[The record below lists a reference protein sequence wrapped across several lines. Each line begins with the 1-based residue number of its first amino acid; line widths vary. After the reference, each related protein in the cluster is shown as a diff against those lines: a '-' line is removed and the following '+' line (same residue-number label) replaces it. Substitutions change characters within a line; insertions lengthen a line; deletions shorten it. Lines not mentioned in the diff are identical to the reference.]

1 VSEHSPVAVV
11 DRTPTD
17 HGTERAVLD
26 AAGLSASTHVVES
39 PEGVVAAARG
49 ARALVAAADVAV
61 PRSVFERLPGLEVVA
76 RPAVGVE
83 NVDVDAARAAGTT
96 VVHVPDYCVEEVAA
110 HALALCLACLRSLPT
125 YDRRLRAGEWDWTVG
140 RPVRRLS
147 TLTLGL
153 VGFGSVGRAVA
164 DRAAAFGM
172 DLLAHDPYVSAD
184 EMAEAGVERVG
195 FETLLDRADAVSI
208 HAPLTDE
215 TEGLFDADALARL
228 DDEAVLVNTARG
240 AIVDEDA
247 LHEALTTGGLG
258 AAGLDVFPVE
268 PRTDSP
274 LFDLDSVVV
283 SPHVAWYSEDAS
295 EEVKRR
301 VAAEVVRVLRGDSPR
316 NPVTDEWA

>member
-1 VSEHSPVAVV
+1 MTDRPPVAIV
-11 DRTPTD
+11 DRTSID
-17 HGTERAVLD
+17 HGTELSVLD
-26 AAGLSASTHVVES
+26 AAGLEASTHVAAD
-39 PEGVVAAARG
+39 PEAVVAAGRG
-49 ARALVAAADVAV
+49 ARALVVAADVAV
-61 PRSVFERLPGLEVVA
+61 PRSVFERLDALEVVA

-83 NVDVDAARAAGTT
+83 NVALDAAREAGTT
-96 VVHVPDYCVEEVAA
+96 VVHVPDYCVEEVAT

-125 YDRRLRAGEWDWTVG
+125 YDRRLRAGEWDWGAG

-153 VGFGSVGRAVA
+153 VGFGRIGRAVA
-164 DRAAAFGM
+164 ARAAAFGM
-172 DLLAHDPYVSAD
+172 DVLAADPYVSAD
-184 EMAEAGVERVG
+184 AMAEAGVERVG
-195 FETLLDRADAVSI
+195 FGALLDRADAVSI

-240 AIVDEDA
+240 GIVDEDA
-247 LHEALTTGGLG
+247 LHGALTSGALG
-258 AAGLDVFPVE
+258 AAGLDVFAEE

-295 EEVKRR
+295 EEVTRR
-301 VAAEVVRVLRGDSPR
+301 VAEEVVRVLRGDPPR
-316 NPVTDEWA
+316 NPVTGEWG